1 MKKVVTVEDY
11 YKKAREFGNYHQVE
25 VSDHIIDVMASV
37 MMTRDK
43 FMMGGSFVEAVVK
56 NSLYESITRAD
67 KDCLQNIRI
76 IAICSKDC
84 FIN

>member
-1 MKKVVTVEDY
+1 MKKEVTVEDY
-11 YKKAREFGNYHQVE
+11 YKKAREFANYHQVE
-25 VSDHIIDVMASV
+25 VSDHIIDVMAPV